1 MRLRPVAI
9 NLGLSLATLAV
20 VLVLMEGFAR
30 VVIGRRGGG
39 KEQNEYAQ
47 YQVHDPVLGWRNKP
61 NARVFFHRRE
71 YEVELRTNAQGLRDR
86 ERSYEGSAFRVLAL
100 GDSFLE
106 GYSVPFEASVTHLV
120 EKRLSGPGC
129 PIEVINGGVAN
140 YSTDQ
145 EYLAYRQE
153 GVRYHP
159 RIVVLF
165 FYYNDVLATTSS
177 IQYGRPKPVLD
188 FRATPPAVANAPV
201 PPPPAPPSPAAPTG
215 RVRAGD
221 GSVLWEW
228 TKERLQRVPRVYS
241 ALAKL
246 GLVRP
251 FRPTYPPH
259 ELDVYWR
266 QGTPEVDRAWRQVDR
281 ILGALASETV
291 AHDARF
297 FVAYIPS
304 RFEVNDRDLEL
315 TRIWYG
321 LDEASWGR
329 APVLRRLR
337 GIADARGFPVLDLTA
352 ALRSVD
358 RRFGRGPY
366 YQYDGHWTAIGHQ
379 AAATAI
385 AQWLGARG
393 WLPPCVRKTN
403 GSR

>member
-9 NLGLSLATLAV
+9 NLGLSLAV
-20 VLVLMEGFAR
+20 VALMLVLMEAWAR
-30 VVIGRRGGG
+30 VFIGRRGGG

-61 NARVFFHRRE
+61 NARVLFRRRE

-120 EKRLSGPGC
+120 EERLAGPGC
-129 PIEVINGGVAN
+129 PLEVINGGVAN

-165 FYYNDVLATTSS
+165 FYYNDVLATISS

-188 FRATPPAVANAPV
+188 FRVRPPAVANEPV
-201 PPPPAPPSPAAPTG
+201 PPPPLPPAAPTAA
-215 RVRAGD
+215 VRAGG

-228 TKERLQRVPRVYS
+228 TKERLQHVPRVYS

-246 GLVRP
+246 GLVPP

-266 QGTPEVDRAWRQVDR
+266 RATPEVDRAWRQVDR
-281 ILGALASETV
+281 ILGALASETA

-315 TRIWYG
+315 TRVWYG

-337 GIADARGFPVLDLTA
+337 AIADARGFPVLDLTP

-358 RRFGRGPY
+358 RPLGGGPY

-393 WLPPCVRKTN
+393 WLPPCVRTAN
-403 GSR
+403 GWH